1 MRAQPAVGS
10 AGNYQA
16 NSKPKKAGLVNK
28 SGSRL
33 KGEIAGGKFP

>member
-16 NSKPKKAGLVNK
+16 NSKPKKAGLVNQ
-28 SGSRL
+28 GQR
-33 KGEIAGGKFP
+33 AVCND